1 MNGSS
6 SRKERFVEALYEVKG
21 LADRGYDTQD
31 ETRGKYG
38 SAEYTIV
45 THKFPLRLES
55 AERLLNEL
63 KEIQAMQIK
72 YFDRLE
78 ETKRL
83 DRKLMRQRL
92 QEMRARNREADA
104 GSKRT
109 RENRLEVVH
118 DSDKLPPGI
127 DSAVED
133 YKRFLLERLTR
144 PVPHVGFDLLKK
156 EIEFQQTEL
165 LECFDSLARF
175 IDERKRFSGGKSW
188 MKKSGETPFT

>member
-1 MNGSS
+1 MNGSG
-6 SRKERFVEALYEVKG
+6 SRKEKFVEALREIEGITKIG
-21 LADRGYDTQD
+21 HGTRD
-31 ETRGKYG
+31 ETRGEYG

-55 AERLLNEL
+55 AERLLDEL

-78 ETKRL
+78 EAKRL
-83 DRKLMRQRL
+83 DRELMRQRL

-109 RENRLEVVH
+109 WENRFEVVH

-165 LECFDSLARF
+165 LDCFDSLARF
-175 IDERKRFSGGKSW
+175 IDERKRFSGAKSW
-188 MKKSGETPFT
+188 MKKSGEMPFT